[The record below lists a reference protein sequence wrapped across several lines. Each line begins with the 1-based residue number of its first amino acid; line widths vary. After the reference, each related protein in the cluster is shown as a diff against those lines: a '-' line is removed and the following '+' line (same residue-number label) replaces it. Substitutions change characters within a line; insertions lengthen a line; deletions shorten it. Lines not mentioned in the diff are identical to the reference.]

1 MLTVTIDRPEVRNA
15 IDPQTSAVL
24 RDAFRAFEQDRTLRV
39 AILTGAGGTFCAGFD
54 LKALAAGQ
62 AYGGNPAAG
71 GTQADGPMGPT
82 RMVLSKPVLSAIE
95 GYAVGGGLELAL
107 WCDLRVMARDAT
119 LGVFN
124 RRFGVPLIDGGTVR
138 LPRLVGQ
145 GRALDLIL
153 TGRPVGAEEA
163 LTIGLVDRVVEPGQA
178 LAEAR
183 DIASQIAAFPQA
195 ALRADRRN
203 VFDQWSLDEDS
214 ALRKEGAGG
223 AEVMETGEAQEGA
236 ERFAKGGGRHGT

>member
-1 MLTVTIDRPEVRNA
+1 VLTVTIDRPEVRNA
-15 IDPQTSAVL
+15 VDPRTAVL
-24 RDAFRAFEQDRTLRV
+24 LREAFSAFEQDSALRV

-82 RMVLSKPVLSAIE
+82 RMVLIKPVLAAIE

-153 TGRPVGAEEA
+153 TGRPVAAEEA
-163 LTIGLVDRVVEPGQA
+163 LAIGLVDRLVEPGQA
-178 LAEAR
+178 LAAAR
-183 DIASQIAAFPQA
+183 DIAGQIAAFPQA
-195 ALRADRRN
+195 ALQSDRRN
-203 VFDQWSLDEDS
+203 VFDQWSLDEDA
-214 ALRKEGAGG
+214 ALRKEGVGG
-223 AEVMETGEAQEGA
+223 AEVMESGEAQEGA
-236 ERFAKGGGRHGT
+236 ERFAKGSGRHGR

>member
-15 IDPQTSAVL
+15 IDPETSAVL

-124 RRFGVPLIDGGTVR
+124 RR
-138 LPRLVGQ
+138 
-145 GRALDLIL
+145 
-153 TGRPVGAEEA
+153 
-163 LTIGLVDRVVEPGQA
+163 
-178 LAEAR
+178 
-183 DIASQIAAFPQA
+183 
-195 ALRADRRN
+195 
-203 VFDQWSLDEDS
+203 S
-214 ALRKEGAGG
+214 ACP
-223 AEVMETGEAQEGA
+223 
-236 ERFAKGGGRHGT
+236 